1 MHNKETVMEKKYYFM
16 AGLPRSGSTMLSAI
30 LNQNPRFYC
39 GPSSPVVPTM
49 LTLENAL
56 QQDELFLAYPKNEFG
71 KNLIS
76 SVLHQ
81 YYADIDKPVIF
92 EKNRSWVNRM
102 EYISG
107 YFGIE
112 HPKVIYP
119 VRDVVEILT
128 SFISMIRRNP
138 HIVNDR
144 LNFIDQSLVQQGI
157 SLNDENRCRAI
168 AGPGILGQSFD
179 GLKKALSEGYRAN
192 IHFVEY
198 KDLVNNPKETMQKIY
213 SFLGEPYYNHDF
225 KNLVNV
231 HQEDDASIYGFTDMH
246 DVRREVKSIS
256 EAPEDVLPQSVLD
269 SCVGAEFWR
278 ELDDVPLNDENA
290 ETKKEEQTF
299 FGERIGNDDDDDDD
313 RFI

>member
-1 MHNKETVMEKKYYFM
+1 MTTKKKYYFM

-49 LTLENAL
+49 LALEQSLNA
-56 QQDELFLAYPKNEFG
+56 DELFLAYPKIEFG
-71 KNLIS
+71 KNLIA
-76 SVLHQ
+76 SVIDH
-81 YYADIDKPVIF
+81 YYADIDKPVVF

-107 YFGIE
+107 YFGIQT
-112 HPKVIYP
+112 PKVLYP
-119 VRDVVEILT
+119 VRDVTEILA

-138 HIVNDR
+138 VIVNDR

-157 SLNDENRCRAI
+157 PLTDENRCRAI

-198 KDLVNNPKETMQKIY
+198 RDLVNNPRETMKKIY
-213 SFLGEPYYNHDF
+213 EFLGEPEYHHDF

-231 HQEDDASIYGFTDMH
+231 HQEDDARIYGFTDMH
-246 DVRREVKSIS
+246 AVRPEVKSTAQ
-256 EAPEDVLPQSVLD
+256 APEDVLPATILD
-269 SCVGAEFWR
+269 ALRGAEFWR
-278 ELDDVPLNDENA
+278 EIDDVPLTDQTVDAVVNQ
-290 ETKKEEQTF
+290 KKTQQRF
-299 FGERIGNDDDDDDD
+299 FGEAVDDNES
-313 RFI
+313 RLI

>member
-1 MHNKETVMEKKYYFM
+1 M

-49 LTLENAL
+49 LTIEQSLS
-56 QQDELFLAYPKNEFG
+56 QDELFLAYPKYDFG

-76 SVLHQ
+76 SVLDQ

-102 EYISG
+102 DYIQG
-107 YFGIE
+107 YFGIQT
-112 HPKVIYP
+112 PKILYP
-119 VRDVVEILT
+119 VRDVSEILA
-128 SFISMIRRNP
+128 SFISMIHRNP
-138 HIVNDR
+138 VIVNER

-157 SLNDENRCRAI
+157 PINDENRCRAI

-198 KDLVNNPKETMQKIY
+198 KDLVNNPRETMKKIY
-213 SFLGEPYYNHDF
+213 QFLGEPEYHHDF

-231 HQEDDASIYGFTDMH
+231 HREDDARIYGFTDMH
-246 DVRREVKSIS
+246 EVRPEVKSIS
-256 EAPEDVLPQSVLD
+256 TPPEDILPRVILD
-269 SCVGAEFWR
+269 ATKNAEFWR
-278 ELDDVPLNDENA
+278 EIDDMPLTEETIDQRPLKKQEQSFFGQLIDDNDEV
-290 ETKKEEQTF
+290 
-299 FGERIGNDDDDDDD
+299 RLI
-313 RFI
+313 